1 MLTAQYQP
9 SFSLLGKLL
18 LTKKPEIARALISE
32 YMPAPAQPIETDLN
46 KIPAYFQTFCDL
58 QQINPKDYT
67 GALYKSSKI
76 DKRRLF
82 VAVIILMY
90 HPRTRLVAKY
100 ISETIGQDKGHT
112 SKMIDQVNFRYKKMD
127 EFRLQVDDIAKLLIK
142 NNHASA

>member
-32 YMPAPAQPIETDLN
+32 YMPVPAQPIETDLN

-58 QQINPKDYT
+58 QQINPKEYT

-100 ISETIGQDKGHT
+100 ISETIGQDPSNTVRLIKEAG
-112 SKMIDQVNFRYKKMD
+112 FRYNKLE
-127 EFRLQVDDIAKLLIK
+127 EFRGQVDAAAKSLIQK
-142 NNHASA
+142 